1 MTRLLSLIA
10 LAVLAM
16 PLTIHAADV
25 PPAAVE
31 NPMAQ
36 VPNSEMPVVEPEA
49 APADT
54 SDLARRVELS
64 KQWHKLM
71 PVPVREQVNAA
82 IDQSAQSQP
91 ENTRE
96 IFKANMKNA
105 LNYDALEKI
114 SIDAMAETYS
124 ATELEAMVEYY
135 SKPEAKSAQA
145 KYDAYANKVFP
156 EIRRMLDQ
164 ALMRARTGGTG
175 Q

>member
-1 MTRLLSLIA
+1 MTRFFPVTVFVIA
-10 LAVLAM
+10 LVMLAAPLAVR
-16 PLTIHAADV
+16 AADA
-25 PPAAVE
+25 PPAGVQ

-36 VPNSEMPVVEPEA
+36 VPNSEMPVVQS
-49 APADT
+49 DQ
-54 SDLARRVELS
+54 DLARRVELAT
-64 KQWHKLM
+64 QWHKIM
-71 PVPVREQVNAA
+71 PVPVRDQVNAA
-82 IDQSAQSQP
+82 VDQAALSQK
-91 ENTRE
+91 EGERE
-96 IFKANMKNA
+96 IFKTNMKNA

-124 ATELEAMVEYY
+124 AAELEAMVEYY